1 MIPPGG
7 NMMKRL
13 FLIAILSFVFA
24 FTAFS
29 KNEFSITYVDGS
41 LRIQTRI
48 SQLTFNTREGVL
60 NEMALTMET
69 YNKVYGY
76 GEDGF
81 DLLLNGEK
89 IAPDKVLVNNQ
100 DVSSFEGKTEIL
112 KENEGVEIDF
122 HYGQT
127 IKRITIPYGPYYE
140 ISIELLGEIPEGL
153 TLSLPRLADFN
164 PNNNTDRVNETG
176 KVFTSYYQ
184 KTVALAI
191 WSIERGQTSFRLD
204 GSKYVNQLP
213 ISSDGVRVNGYVG
226 PAKKLT
232 FIQAVFPEEYV
243 WLSRT
248 VNSYPKASSW
258 YDPLFYLLVY
268 LMDWLYNLTKNYGW
282 ALILYTIIVRLALFP
297 LTFSQT
303 KSMITRKKLEKDTE
317 YIKIMKIQDNQKK
330 QKELMDFYKKNKAS
344 PAAGCLPTLLQLP
357 IFLLLYAVIRYESEL
372 FAFGPT
378 FFFWQDLSIG
388 GFKENILI
396 VIISFVIN
404 FFNTLITSSD
414 TKQAKQG
421 LLMAGIFPF
430 LFITLATGL
439 QIYWVAQSVIQWII
453 TLLLFK
459 KSGVQ
464 GISMKEFF
472 LSFKK

>member
-1 MIPPGG
+1 
-7 NMMKRL
+7 MKRL
-13 FLIAILSFVFA
+13 FLISILLLVLT

-29 KNEFSITYVDGS
+29 KNEFSITYVDGF
-41 LRIQTRI
+41 LRVQTRI

-69 YNKVYGY
+69 YNKIYGY

-89 IAPDKVLVNNQ
+89 IVPDKVLVNNQ
-100 DVSSFEGKTEIL
+100 ELVAYIGKTVIL
-112 KENEGVEIDF
+112 KENEGVVLDF
-122 HYGQT
+122 YYGNT
-127 IKRITIPYGPYYE
+127 IKRVTIPFGPYYE
-140 ISIELLGEIPEGL
+140 IYVELRGEIPDGL

-176 KVFTSYYQ
+176 KIFTSYYQ

-191 WSIERGQTSFRLD
+191 WAIEKGQTSFRLD

-213 ISSDGVRVNGYVG
+213 VALDGLQVKGYVG

-232 FIQAVFPEEYV
+232 FIQAVFPEDYV
-243 WLSRT
+243 WLSRI

-258 YDPLFYLLVY
+258 YDPLFYLLLY

-303 KSMITRKKLEKDTE
+303 KSMITRKKLEKDSE

-396 VIISFVIN
+396 VVISFVIN

-439 QIYWVAQSVIQWII
+439 QLYWVAQSIIQWII

-459 KSGVQ
+459 RSDVQ

-472 LSFKK
+472 QSFKK

>member
-1 MIPPGG
+1 
-7 NMMKRL
+7 MKRA
-13 FLIAILSFVFA
+13 FAIAILFFVFA
-24 FTAFS
+24 LTAFS
-29 KNEFSITYVDGS
+29 KNEFSLVYVDGF

-48 SQLTFNTREGVL
+48 SQLTFNTREGAL
-60 NEMALTMET
+60 NEMALTMES
-69 YNKVYGY
+69 YNKIYGY

-81 DLLLNGEK
+81 DLFLNGKK
-89 IAPDKVLVNNQ
+89 ITPDG
-100 DVSSFEGKTEIL
+100 VSINGRDAASFAERTVSLE
-112 KENEGVEIDF
+112 ENEGVVIDF
-122 HYGQT
+122 HYGNM
-127 IKRITIPYGPYYE
+127 IKRVTVPYGPYYE
-140 ISIELLGEIPEGL
+140 MSIELLGEIPEGL
-153 TLSLPRLADFN
+153 ALSLPRLADFN
-164 PNNNTDRVNETG
+164 PNDNTDRVNETG

-184 KTVALAI
+184 RTVALAV
-191 WSIERGQTSFRLD
+191 WAIERGRTAFRLD
-204 GSKYVNQLP
+204 GSKHANELP
-213 ISSDGVRVNGYVG
+213 IADDGVKIKGYVG
-226 PAKKLT
+226 PAKKMT
-232 FIQAVFPEEYV
+232 FLQTVFPEEYV
-243 WLSRT
+243 WLSRI

-268 LMDWLYNLTKNYGW
+268 LMDWLYYLTKNYGW
-282 ALILYTIIVRLALFP
+282 ALILYTIIVRMALFP
-297 LTFSQT
+297 LAYSQT
-303 KSMITRKKLEKDTE
+303 KSMITRKKLEKNAE

-344 PAAGCLPTLLQLP
+344 PAAGCLPALLQLP

-378 FFFWQDLSIG
+378 FFFWRDLSIG

-421 LLMAGIFPF
+421 LLMAGVFPF

-439 QIYWVAQSVIQWII
+439 QIYWVTQSVIQWAI
-453 TLLLFK
+453 TFWMFK
-459 KSGVQ
+459 RSDTQ
-464 GISMKEFF
+464 GITIREFL